1 MQGFKRSK
9 MAIMVILRVIVMIKR
24 GTLCENF

>member
-9 MAIMVILRVIVMIKR
+9 MAIMVILCVIVMIKR